1 MLDLPGKRLLF
12 DVSRVGRRA
21 MATII
26 RWMYDVGTPVRCPPT
41 GPRHSVDVMSTT
53 ATAPA
58 AATPS
63 VPATSTA
70 KGTASLVLGICS
82 VFAGWTFFAPVIG
95 LILGIV
101 SLRGEPRARSQAA
114 WGIALNAIA
123 MSIWIIVT
131 ILALTF
137 GWIAVTSSMFG
148 Q

>member
-1 MLDLPGKRLLF
+1 
-12 DVSRVGRRA
+12 
-21 MATII
+21 
-26 RWMYDVGTPVRCPPT
+26 
-41 GPRHSVDVMSTT
+41 MSTT
-53 ATAPA
+53 ASAPAPSTTTPATTAP
-58 AATPS
+58 S
-63 VPATSTA
+63 VAATSTA

-82 VFAGWTFFAPVIG
+82 VFAGWTFFAPAIG

-101 SLRGEPRARSQAA
+101 SLRGEPRARTQAG

-137 GWIAVTSSMFG
+137 GWIAATSSMFG